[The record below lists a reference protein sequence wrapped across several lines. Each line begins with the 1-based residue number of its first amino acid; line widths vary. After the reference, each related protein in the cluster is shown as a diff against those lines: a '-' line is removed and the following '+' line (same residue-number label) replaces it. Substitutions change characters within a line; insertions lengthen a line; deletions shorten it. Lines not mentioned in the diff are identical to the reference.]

1 MLDAPSKLARRRS
14 ELTNRVGIVHI
25 DEVDKLARR
34 GGNELGTWGGGRDVG
49 GEGVQQALLRILEG
63 TTVTLSAKSA
73 PIGSNPQSP
82 ASHSSGSTVG
92 SASIPP
98 KAEASTPYEPPEWNP
113 NNPMNR
119 TFGNAPGK
127 KGVRDGL
134 PGFSSGSPRT
144 SHRQTITHKEQ
155 TRATRTSWTR
165 ATSSSSSREL
175 SSASTRLSSA
185 GWAKE

>member
-1 MLDAPSKLARRRS
+1 MQ
-14 ELTNRVGIVHI
+14 LTRRVGIVHI

-63 TTVTLSAKSA
+63 TTVTLSAKAA
-73 PIGSNPQSP
+73 PIGSNPPSP
-82 ASHSSGSTVG
+82 SAHSSSSLGPS
-92 SASIPP
+92 SPP
-98 KAEASTPYEPPEWNP
+98 KSESTFPEAPEWNP

-134 PGFSSGSPRT
+134 PGFSGGGGPR
-144 SHRQTITHKEQ
+144 E
-155 TRATRTSWTR
+155 
-165 ATSSSSSREL
+165 SSYVHFVGADPS
-175 SSASTRLSSA
+175 
-185 GWAKE
+185 

>member
-1 MLDAPSKLARRRS
+1 MSAVPSESRHRLRA
-14 ELTNRVGIVHI
+14 LTGRVGIVHI

-73 PIGSNPQSP
+73 PIGSTPPSP
-82 ASHSSGSTVG
+82 NTSHSPNS
-92 SASIPP
+92 SAGAIPP
-98 KAEASTPYEPPEWNP
+98 GPKSEPTTPYEPPEWNP

-127 KGVRDGL
+127 KGVREGL
-134 PGFSSGSPRT
+134 PGFSGGNPRR
-144 SHRQTITHKEQ
+144 SRSE
-155 TRATRTSWTR
+155 TRANS
-165 ATSSSSSREL
+165 
-175 SSASTRLSSA
+175 
-185 GWAKE
+185 